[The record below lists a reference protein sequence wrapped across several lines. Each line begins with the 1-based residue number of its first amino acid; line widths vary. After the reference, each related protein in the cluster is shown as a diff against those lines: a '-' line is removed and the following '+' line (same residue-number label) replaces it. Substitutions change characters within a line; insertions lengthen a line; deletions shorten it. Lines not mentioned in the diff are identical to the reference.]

1 MTVTT
6 RVNSAGMCFCIL
18 SPLFCLVCVT
28 WLTLWFNLRFVLC
41 GADNKLHLM
50 NKFIFSLLILSV
62 SLLSANT
69 KLKAQVTAPKIVVV
83 NGGRFEFSPPFADF
97 VTVGVYDRAT
107 RTYQLIDTIND
118 QSVQD
123 VITFGKGSIYVAYVL
138 SQTTLTAYNLNTG
151 QMIAQRT
158 GLLGGSKL
166 GFVDQENF
174 SSLIV
179 TRGFGTPAGDPYV
192 LILNQ
197 NNLNTVASIT
207 GISDECGHVVTRG
220 TKAYVSVPG
229 NFMSTSGNI
238 AVIDLLT
245 NRLEQE
251 IQLGTKGKGI
261 ERIFYKEDAIVSVNN
276 GGYQSPR
283 GTLSVLFL
291 DQQTPRMDTTFDFP
305 IANAAGIVGNNLYA
319 RLTHTDGIGSF
330 DLARGQIQDSLL
342 IKRSFAIA
350 RVDSSNQSIILT
362 DANYSTPGKARIYNL
377 QGLAVD
383 SFNVGVS
390 PEAVAVAYFNA
401 STTLLSGTSELDSK
415 LVAFP
420 NPANE
425 TLYVKYGQLIDG
437 SDSLGYKLY
446 NNLGQV
452 VLVVEPNSA
461 TSQVSV
467 QHLPSGTYYLRLDQ
481 AAGALQVVIQH

>member
-1 MTVTT
+1 M
-6 RVNSAGMCFCIL
+6 
-18 SPLFCLVCVT
+18 
-28 WLTLWFNLRFVLC
+28 
-41 GADNKLHLM
+41 H
-50 NKFIFSLLILSV
+50 KFIFSFLILSV
-62 SLLSANT
+62 SLLSANVE
-69 KLKAQVTAPKIVVV
+69 LKAQVTAPKIVVV

-97 VTVGVYDRAT
+97 VTVGVYDRTT
-107 RTYQLIDTIND
+107 RTYRLIDTIND

-123 VITFGKGSIYVAYVL
+123 VITFGKGSTYVTYVL

-166 GFVDQENF
+166 GFVDQDNF
-174 SSLIV
+174 SNLIV
-179 TRGFGTPAGDPYV
+179 TRGYGTPAGDPYV

-207 GISDECGHVVTRG
+207 GISDECSHVVTRG
-220 TKAYVSVPG
+220 TKAFVSVPG
-229 NFMSTSGNI
+229 TFMSTTGNI

-276 GGYQSPR
+276 GGYQSPK
-283 GTLSVLFL
+283 GSLSVLSL
-291 DQQTPRMDTTFDFP
+291 DPQTPRVDTTFSFP
-305 IANAAGIVGNNLYA
+305 IASAAGIIGNTLYA
-319 RLTHTDGIGSF
+319 RLTRADGIGSF
-330 DLARGQIQDSLL
+330 DLSQGSLQDSLL

-350 RVDSSNQSIILT
+350 RVDSINQSIILT
-362 DANYSTPGKARIYNL
+362 DANYSTPGKARIYNI
-377 QGLAVD
+377 QGLALD

-390 PEAVAVAYFNA
+390 PEAIAVAYYNA
-401 STTLLSGTSELDSK
+401 ATTSLSAKFVNSAKLL
-415 LVAFP
+415 VYP
-420 NPANE
+420 NPVNE
-425 TLYVKYGQLIDG
+425 ILYVKYSQAQNEFRLV
-437 SDSLGYKLY
+437 GYKLY

-467 QHLPSGTYYLRLDQ
+467 QHLPSGTYYLKSDH
-481 AAGALQVVIQH
+481 AAGAQRVVIQH